1 MNPISL
7 FFLAV
12 GAGVLLNIAFMKHVP
27 APPIEDEDD
36 EED

>member
-1 MNPISL
+1 MNPISW
-7 FFLAV
+7 FLLAL
-12 GAGVLLNIAFMKHVP
+12 GIGVLLQIPFMKHVP